1 MCRRGG
7 VTSRFSTTC
16 VSKYSGPSSRVGRA
30 PFGPKRLLSRGA
42 GRACAMARPPAV
54 VRLEC
59 RLPRPKTH
67 ASGSP
72 IHPWRYRHLWVYRG
86 AIREGC
92 HMPRHPDTVTVGVPT
107 GAHLLRRLECG
118 RVRPRHGPARSP
130 PHGSPAL
137 ARAGRAQDCRP
148 KPYAQGAGVAKD
160 RRAHRVR
167 TPMASPRSPWT
178 PRRNSTERSVA
189 ACTSSRHRGRMRSA
203 PGVRRLSPPSN
214 PDFLDI
220 LDGHLVGCPVV
231 ELGRARAF
239 MRGDRLGALKR
250 AAIE

>member
-30 PFGPKRLLSRGA
+30 PFGPKRLLSCGA

-59 RLPRPKTH
+59 RLPPAKNTRIRLSNTSVEIPPPLGVSCGHPRGLPH
-67 ASGSP
+67 ATTSRHCHRGGSHGRSFAP
-72 IHPWRYRHLWVYRG
+72 P
-86 AIREGC
+86 
-92 HMPRHPDTVTVGVPT
+92 P
-107 GAHLLRRLECG
+107 ECG
-118 RVRPRHGPARSP
+118 RVRPRHRPARSP

-137 ARAGRAQDCRP
+137 ARARRAQDCRP